1 MVATTTHPAQ
11 DQKSAVLLARYC
23 WKRCDRVLILLHGNL
38 SGLVCL
44 ALKRTYIRSSPTL
57 AVVLQALSR
66 AVDPSRTSN
75 AKDLMASR

>member
-1 MVATTTHPAQ
+1 MVATMTDPAQ

-23 WKRCDRVLILLHGNL
+23 WKRCDRVLVLLHGNL

-44 ALKRTYIRSSPTL
+44 ALKQTYRRFSPTL
-57 AVVLQALSR
+57 AVVLQGR
-66 AVDPSRTSN
+66 AVDLSRTSN